1 MTDNPTQQP
10 SASGHPG
17 SPELGPP
24 GNRELRAPSHP
35 MLGPQSQQGL
45 GLLSD
50 RPAQP
55 GRDLIVAS
63 SNAPSTALDR
73 PAPSD
78 EDRMARVALSRVI
91 EPGDPA
97 TLKTFADLEPVEIWE
112 LLRTKAPGLERWSSR
127 LSRVAAEQDLA
138 RAHRAGARFVIPGDD
153 EWPDQIEVLTEA
165 GQQAR
170 RGGTPYGLW
179 VRGKPNLRDLL
190 ESSVAIVGSRACS
203 SYGENAAAELAGGL
217 GDRGTTIVS
226 GGAYGIDAAAH
237 RGALA
242 STGTTIAV
250 LACGVDI
257 PYPKSNGSLFDRIVG
272 EGLLVSEL
280 PPGCSPTKLRFLAR
294 NRLIAASTQGT
305 VVVEAA
311 IRSGALN
318 TANWSEQCGRPV
330 LAVPGPITSR
340 TSNGTHLLIRERNAT
355 LASSVADILEA
366 ISPLGHHLTPYPH
379 TPATP
384 EDALDHDL
392 RRTLDAVPVLR
403 PAPSTSIASVAGL
416 AHDTVQEC
424 LETLAQ
430 ADLVTYEASGW
441 RLSRTQRRSP

>member
-1 MTDNPTQQP
+1 MTNSDQQT
-10 SASGHPG
+10 
-17 SPELGPP
+17 
-24 GNRELRAPSHP
+24 
-35 MLGPQSQQGL
+35 
-45 GLLSD
+45 
-50 RPAQP
+50 
-55 GRDLIVAS
+55 DLVVAS

-73 PAPSD
+73 PVPSD
-78 EDRMARVALSRVI
+78 EDRLARAALSRVI

-97 TLKTFADLEPVEIWE
+97 TLKTFADLEPLEIWE

-127 LSRVAAEQDLA
+127 LAKVSPEGDLA
-138 RAHRAGARFVIPGDD
+138 RAHSAGARFVIPGDD

-179 VRGKPNLRDLL
+179 VRGTPNLRTLL
-190 ESSVAIVGSRACS
+190 KSSVAIVGARACS

-217 GDRGTTIVS
+217 GDHGTTIVS

-257 PYPKSNGSLFDRIVG
+257 PYPRSNESLFHRIVG

-294 NRLIAASTQGT
+294 NRLIAATTQGT

-340 TSNGTHLLIRERNAT
+340 MSEGTHLLIRERNAT
-355 LASSVADILEA
+355 VATSVADILEA
-366 ISPLGHHLTPYPH
+366 ISPLGEHLTSYPH

-403 PAPSTSIASVAGL
+403 PSPSTRIANVAGL
-416 AHDTVQEC
+416 DHDTVQEC

-430 ADLVTYEASGW
+430 ANLITYEDSGW
-441 RLSRTQRRSP
+441 RLSPTQRRAP